1 MLNNKRLIFP
11 RQKLLFMIGFVLVN
25 IFGIVECV
33 THFTNKS
40 RDLTLDGTKIFILLN
55 NLYAYFIM
63 GTPTLVVQILL
74 DSFSSHIKNIQFS
87 ELSENIILYKIFDK
101 AFGLYFFV
109 YFLMVQ
115 ILFITSPFLAISSL
129 PSFET
134 ADQDDYVR
142 SSGIIVQMIGAVIFL
157 FILVRSV
164 ENTFVSLQE
173 KTLDARI
180 EITETS
186 SKREKQKMEYL
197 LLDLH
202 HLKPL
207 TALGLFDINLKI
219 LTGFATVR

>member
-1 MLNNKRLIFP
+1 M
-11 RQKLLFMIGFVLVN
+11 
-25 IFGIVECV
+25 
-33 THFTNKS
+33 
-40 RDLTLDGTKIFILLN
+40 
-55 NLYAYFIM
+55 
-63 GTPTLVVQILL
+63 
-74 DSFSSHIKNIQFS
+74 
-87 ELSENIILYKIFDK
+87 
-101 AFGLYFFV
+101 
-109 YFLMVQ
+109 
-115 ILFITSPFLAISSL
+115 
-129 PSFET
+129 
-134 ADQDDYVR
+134 R

-173 KTLDARI
+173 KTLDARN

-207 TALGLFDINLKI
+207 TALGLFDINFKI

>member
-101 AFGLYFFV
+101 AFGLYLFV

-157 FILVRSV
+157 FILVCSV